1 MSRPDGVYAAR
12 AITGALGTSGTGK
25 EQIGVE
31 FEIQDEQGGHITW
44 YGFFTDKTMDRTIET
59 LRLCGWKG
67 SDLNSLDG
75 LGDNEVSIVLETEEY
90 EGKSRQRVQWVNR
103 AGGLA
108 MANPLSADQ
117 AKAFAA
123 KMKGAVVAYDMAKGA
138 VQQATTPANGS
149 TVPAKP
155 PF

>member
-1 MSRPDGVYAAR
+1 MDLTGTHAAR
-12 AITGALGTSGTGK
+12 ALTAVLSETKKGDPQVVVDFQLLDIEGQSP
-25 EQIGVE
+25 
-31 FEIQDEQGGHITW
+31 HIAW
-44 YGFFTDKTMDRTIET
+44 YGYFTDKTMDRTIET

-90 EGKSRQRVQWVNR
+90 EGKARQKVQWVNR

-123 KMKGAVVAYDMAKGA
+123 KMRGAVLAFDQKAGKPA
-138 VQQATTPANGS
+138 ANGKKDTS
-149 TVPAKP
+149 RP